1 MTKNNTSAEDPV
13 GPFQAI
19 WHALRGHRFEHYP
32 QVSQDGEVKHLT
44 TDLVL
49 RRAAGELAQLTIPA
63 DGDLE
68 TPLKLARQSLD
79 EVKALTDYQDGKAT
93 RLLTIIT
100 FLSAF
105 SGVLFG
111 RFADTYPLQTFLSG
125 ISISNTA
132 TYRSALVP
140 LSYFLFILFGLLAV
154 SGALVTFHAIRARF
168 RYPKVASE
176 NGKPKSYVF
185 FKPIAE
191 VSPED
196 WSKAF
201 LSEDAGKLKDDLQLA
216 YFKNYVTEAYLVATK
231 VADKLR
237 YLEPAQRL
245 QSWAIKALLFWLIAF
260 SATFV
265 FVSPPQKDS
274 NGVIRSALTDDC
286 AIGQKDAT
294 LNAGRDCK

>member
-1 MTKNNTSAEDPV
+1 MTKNNTNAEDPV

-32 QVSQDGEVKHLT
+32 QVSQNGEVKHLT
-44 TDLVL
+44 TNLVL
-49 RRAAGELAQLTIPA
+49 ERASRELAHLTIPA
-63 DGDLE
+63 DGNLE

-132 TYRSALVP
+132 TYRSTLVP
-140 LSYFLFILFGLLAV
+140 LSYFLFIVFGLLAV

-168 RYPKVASE
+168 RYPKVASDK
-176 NGKPKSYVF
+176 GKPKSYVF

-201 LSEDAGKLKDDLQLA
+201 LSDDPSKLKGDLQIA
-216 YFKNYVTEAYLVATK
+216 YLKNYITEAYLVATK

-237 YLEPAQRL
+237 YLEPAQQL

-274 NGVIRSALTDDC
+274 NAVIRSAVTDDC
-286 AIGQKDAT
+286 ATGQKDAA
-294 LNAGRDCK
+294 LNASRNCQ